1 MHISVLI
8 LGAALACTAFCQEFE
23 VASVRPAK
31 PGVNGEHTRSDSGM
45 LTATNLSLKS
55 MIVTAYNVK
64 DYQVDGPN
72 WIGSQ
77 NFDIVAKFPEPL
89 ANDRDKYNAALGSMM
104 QKMLA
109 ERFGLAIHREEKTLP
124 VYGLTVARGGIK
136 FKQAPDSGS
145 HSSKGT
151 STHYEGT
158 CISMETFANF
168 LSHRK
173 SELPAD
179 VPVFDMT
186 GLKGCY
192 DLKLDW
198 VPEVRADA
206 AEAAAVQTAPPL
218 TVAIQEQLGLKLE
231 SRKSPVKIIVVDRIN
246 KTPTEN

>member
-1 MHISVLI
+1 MNIPVFM
-8 LGAALACTAFCQEFE
+8 LGAALACTGFCQEFE
-23 VASVRPAK
+23 VASVKPAK
-31 PGVNGEHTRSDSGM
+31 PGARGDHLNSDSGM
-45 LTATNLSLKS
+45 LTGTNLSLKS
-55 MIVTAYNVK
+55 MVVTAFNVK

-77 NFDIVAKFPEPL
+77 NFDIVAKFPGPL
-89 ANDRDKYNAALGSMM
+89 ANDPAKYNAALGSMM
-104 QKMLA
+104 RKMLA
-109 ERFGLAIHREEKTLP
+109 DRFGLEAHREQRTLP
-124 VYGLTVARGGIK
+124 VYGLTVAKSGIK
-136 FKQAPDSGS
+136 FKQAEDSGG
-145 HSSKGT
+145 HSSKGN

-168 LSHRK
+168 LSRRK

-179 VPVFDMT
+179 VPVLDMT

-231 SRKSPVKIIVVDRIN
+231 SRKAPVEIIVVDRIN